1 MFTTNLFSAGRG
13 FTNINNAYSYLRGCN
28 YHPDLRA
35 AHTVE
40 RDTVSCRWVIV
51 YHPERFLKTGGKL

>member
-1 MFTTNLFSAGRG
+1 MNSIPSAGQG
-13 FTNINNAYSYLRGCN
+13 FRTINEAYAHLRLSN

-40 RDTVSCRWVIV
+40 RDTVSCRWVV
-51 YHPERFLKTGGKL
+51 VFHPERFLKTGGGL